1 MSVICPAAAPPS
13 ATILREVRESN
24 TAVGLRY
31 AETGVEDFTGMDHP
45 PVNGSPLAYE
55 RLILPELSA

>member
-13 ATILREVRESN
+13 TTIRREVRESN

-31 AETGVEDFTGMDHP
+31 AETGVGDFTRTDHP
-45 PVNGSPLAYE
+45 PVNGSPFAYE

>member
-1 MSVICPAAAPPS
+1 MLVICPAAAPPS
-13 ATILREVRESN
+13 TMIRREVRESN

-31 AETGVEDFTGMDHP
+31 AATGVDDFTGTDHP
-45 PVNGSPLAYE
+45 PLNGSAFAYE